1 MRTALAGRRVIPG
14 GRLAAKAGRAS
25 VSRLSSRSSSGG
37 PRALHGEGKSEG
49 KSEAH
54 PKQRGAEGQCGMSL
68 GSLPGRAA
76 RATVGLRVSFSMAY
90 IRPILRELEIIPYM
104 VQT

>member
-37 PRALHGEGKSEG
+37 PRAEGI
-49 KSEAH
+49 AN